1 MFRQLT
7 EPEKEKFRQWA
18 RTNYIPHTEINE
30 VWHPVVQ
37 SECRRINEE
46 MESKPGEYQTET
58 FADKKELYSK

>member
-30 VWHPVVQ
+30 VWHPVIQ
-37 SECRRINEE
+37 AECRRINEE
-46 MESKPGEYQTET
+46 TEFQSDESRNEILQIK
-58 FADKKELYSK
+58 ALK

>member
-7 EPEKEKFRQWA
+7 EPEKEKFKQWA

-37 SECRRINEE
+37 AECRRINEE
-46 MESKPGEYQTET
+46 TVFQSDESRNEIQQIESLEIK
-58 FADKKELYSK
+58 

>member
-18 RTNYIPHTEINE
+18 RTNYIPHTKINE

-37 SECRRINEE
+37 AECNRIN
-46 MESKPGEYQTET
+46 GEIEAQLSEFRNEILET
-58 FADKKELYSK
+58 QSLEAK

>member
-18 RTNYIPHTEINE
+18 QTNYIPHTEINE

-37 SECRRINEE
+37 AKCRRINEE
-46 MESKPGEYQTET
+46 IEFQSGEYRNKILADTT
-58 FADKKELYSK
+58 FEIK

>member
-7 EPEKEKFRQWA
+7 EPEKEKFRKWA

-37 SECRRINEE
+37 AECRRINEE
-46 MESKPGEYQTET
+46 IEVQSGNCRTEVSAEMENLLK
-58 FADKKELYSK
+58 

>member
-30 VWHPVVQ
+30 VWHPVIQV
-37 SECRRINEE
+37 ECRRINEE
-46 MESKPGEYQTET
+46 IQVQSGNCHTEILAET
-58 FADKKELYSK
+58 KNP

>member
-18 RTNYIPHTEINE
+18 RTNHIPHTEINE

-37 SECRRINEE
+37 AECSRINEE
-46 MESKPGEYQTET
+46 IEFQSGNCNTEILDET
-58 FADKKELYSK
+58 KNP